1 MSWVKQLFS
10 RHPLLRV
17 TIPKRI
23 EALVAEGASS
33 KEANAAARRQFGNM
47 KLIEDENGEVW
58 RWRFLEDFFMDV
70 RYGARILRKNRG
82 FTVVAITSLALA
94 IGANTA
100 IFSLLN
106 GLVLR
111 ALPVPHPEQLVRF
124 GAQSGDEPFVAL
136 SLPLF
141 EQISSDQKVFYS
153 TFAWWGDNL
162 STVEINGALSRND
175 IWAVT
180 GNFYSELSAT
190 PELGRLIGPE
200 DDDLR
205 AASPRPIAV
214 LAYNFWQRHYSGDR
228 NVVGKVLKI
237 EGAAFTIVGVTRL
250 GFTGVSAD
258 RLPEITIPL
267 SAEPLLAGESDV
279 QKHLRRADAF
289 LLEAAG
295 RLRPDIR
302 FEEARAQLESIWPAI
317 RGVLAPSNLPP
328 AERSRFLGL
337 HMKVEP
343 GEKGTSVL
351 RKQFT
356 KPLYVLLAIS
366 GLVLL
371 VACVNLA
378 TLMLSRAAARSH
390 EIAVRIALGA
400 SRTRLVRQTL
410 TESIM
415 LSAVGTLAGFF
426 LAYWWSRTLAG
437 FILGQFFNAPAQ
449 LNLTPDL
456 RVLVTTAVVAIL
468 TGVLFGLAPAWRATR
483 EDPNIALQRNVQ
495 KFSRSTGRLGKS
507 LIVTQVALSLV
518 LLAAA
523 GLFIRTLKKLRTIEP
538 GFQSSGLLDAS
549 LYPKPGGYENLD
561 RVNYYQELTAR
572 VSRLP
577 GVESAGMAKM
587 SLGWRAWKEDVR
599 ASEASDADAK
609 VDFALVMPG
618 FFHTVGICPERG
630 RIFTWRDDDK
640 APRVAVVSQSL
651 AKKLFA
657 GREPIGQRLEITTEP
672 TWLKVEVVGVVSDAR
687 LYDIREHAPST
698 VYVPSTQYGEIMGWS
713 QMMLRTRVAPASMA
727 NAVRQTVDA
736 LGHEY
741 VAKTHM
747 VVETIDRSILRER
760 LFAILSAFFGIL
772 ALLLAGVGLY
782 GLMAYNVTRRTQE
795 IGVRIALGAARKN
808 VLSMILCETLGL
820 TSIGIALGLAC
831 ALAASRLVANMLY
844 GVSGWDPMTLAAVSV
859 VLSAAAAVAGWI
871 PARRA
876 TRVEPIVALRYE

>member
-1 MSWVKQLFS
+1 MSWLNQLFS
-10 RHPLLRV
+10 RRAYNHRSDLSA
-17 TIPKRI
+17 TQ
-23 EALVAEGASS
+23 ED
-33 KEANAAARRQFGNM
+33 RR
-47 KLIEDENGEVW
+47 KVLHW
-58 RWRFLEDFFMDV
+58 PSLEDFFMDV
-70 RYGARILRKNRG
+70 RYGARVLRKNRG
-82 FTVVAITSLALA
+82 FTIVAITSLALA

-111 ALPVPHPEQLVRF
+111 ALPVPDPEQLVRF

-141 EQISSDQKVFYS
+141 EQLSGGQKVFSS
-153 TFAWWGDNL
+153 TFGWWGDNL
-162 STVEINGALSRND
+162 STVEISGAPSRND
-175 IWAVT
+175 IWAAT
-180 GNFYSELSAT
+180 GNFYSELGAT

-200 DDDLR
+200 DDDLK
-205 AASPRPIAV
+205 AASATPLAV
-214 LAYNFWQRHYSGDR
+214 LAYNFWQRRYGGDR
-228 NVVGKVLKI
+228 NVIGKILKI
-237 EGAAFTIVGVTRL
+237 EGAPFTIIGVTRPEFA
-250 GFTGVSAD
+250 GISAE
-258 RLPEITIPL
+258 RPPEITIPL
-267 SAEPLLAGESDV
+267 TAEPLLAGDSDV
-279 QKHLRRADAF
+279 QKHLRRPDAF

-295 RLRPDIR
+295 RLKPDVR
-302 FEEARAQLESIWPAI
+302 FEEAQAQLNSIWPAI
-317 RGVLAPSNLPP
+317 RDTLAPSSLPP

-337 HMKVEP
+337 HMKVEA
-343 GEKGTSVL
+343 GDKGASVL

-410 TESIM
+410 TESIL
-415 LSAVGTLAGFF
+415 LSVAGTLAGFF
-426 LAYWWSRTLAG
+426 LAYWWSRTLAD
-437 FILGQFFNAPAQ
+437 FILGQFFNAPAR
-449 LNLTPDL
+449 LNLSPDM
-456 RVLVTTAVVAIL
+456 RVLLSTATVAVL

-483 EDPNIALQRNVQ
+483 EDPNFALQKNAQ

-538 GFQSSGLLDAS
+538 GYQAQGVLDAS
-549 LYPKPGGYENLD
+549 LYPKPGGYKNLD

-577 GVESAGMAKM
+577 GVESAGIAKM
-587 SLGWRAWKEDVR
+587 SLGWRAWKEDIR
-599 ASEASDADAK
+599 ANESTDAGAK

-618 FFHTVGICPERG
+618 FFHTVGIYPQRG
-630 RIFTWRDDDK
+630 RIFTWRDDER

-651 AKKLFA
+651 AKKLFV
-657 GREPIGQRLEITTEP
+657 GREAIGQRLEITTEP
-672 TWLKVEVVGVVSDAR
+672 TWEKVEIVGVVYDAS
-687 LYDIREHAPST
+687 LYDIREHAPPT
-698 VYVPSTQYGEIMGWS
+698 MYVPSTQYGEIMGWS
-713 QMMLRTRVAPASMA
+713 QLMLRTKAAPAAMA
-727 NAVRQTVDA
+727 NAVRQTVDSM
-736 LGHEY
+736 GHEY

-760 LFAILSAFFGIL
+760 LFAILSAFFGAL
-772 ALLLAGVGLY
+772 ALLLAGVGLF

-795 IGVRIALGAARKN
+795 IGVRVALGAAQRN
-808 VLSMILCETLGL
+808 VLSMILRETLGL

-831 ALAASRLVANMLY
+831 ALAASQLVANMLY
-844 GVSGWDPMTLAAVSV
+844 GVSAQDPVSLAAVSV
-859 VLSAAAAVAGWI
+859 VLTGVAAVAGWI

-876 TRVEPIVALRYE
+876 MRVDPMVALRYE

>member
-1 MSWVKQLFS
+1 
-10 RHPLLRV
+10 
-17 TIPKRI
+17 
-23 EALVAEGASS
+23 
-33 KEANAAARRQFGNM
+33 
-47 KLIEDENGEVW
+47 
-58 RWRFLEDFFMDV
+58 
-70 RYGARILRKNRG
+70 
-82 FTVVAITSLALA
+82 
-94 IGANTA
+94 
-100 IFSLLN
+100 
-106 GLVLR
+106 
-111 ALPVPHPEQLVRF
+111 
-124 GAQSGDEPFVAL
+124 
-136 SLPLF
+136 
-141 EQISSDQKVFYS
+141 
-153 TFAWWGDNL
+153 
-162 STVEINGALSRND
+162 
-175 IWAVT
+175 
-180 GNFYSELSAT
+180 
-190 PELGRLIGPE
+190 
-200 DDDLR
+200 
-205 AASPRPIAV
+205 
-214 LAYNFWQRHYSGDR
+214 
-228 NVVGKVLKI
+228 
-237 EGAAFTIVGVTRL
+237 
-250 GFTGVSAD
+250 
-258 RLPEITIPL
+258 
-267 SAEPLLAGESDV
+267 
-279 QKHLRRADAF
+279 
-289 LLEAAG
+289 
-295 RLRPDIR
+295 
-302 FEEARAQLESIWPAI
+302 
-317 RGVLAPSNLPP
+317 
-328 AERSRFLGL
+328 
-337 HMKVEP
+337 
-343 GEKGTSVL
+343 
-351 RKQFT
+351 
-356 KPLYVLLAIS
+356 
-366 GLVLL
+366 
-371 VACVNLA
+371 
-378 TLMLSRAAARSH
+378 
-390 EIAVRIALGA
+390 
-400 SRTRLVRQTL
+400 
-410 TESIM
+410 
-415 LSAVGTLAGFF
+415 
-426 LAYWWSRTLAG
+426 LAYWWSRTPAG

-561 RVNYYQELTAR
+561 WVNYYQELTAR

-577 GVESAGMAKM
+577 GVESAGIAKM

-618 FFHTVGICPERG
+618 FFHIVGIYPERG

-672 TWLKVEVVGVVSDAR
+672 TWLKVEVVGVVSDAS

-844 GVSGWDPMTLAAVSV
+844 GVSAWDPMTLAAVSV

>member
-1 MSWVKQLFS
+1 MNWLKQLFS
-10 RHPLLRV
+10 RSPLYS
-17 TIPKRI
+17 
-23 EALVAEGASS
+23 EDD
-33 KEANAAARRQFGNM
+33 RR
-47 KLIEDENGEVW
+47 EVW
-58 RWRFLEDFFMDV
+58 RWPSLESFFMDV
-70 RYGARILRKNRG
+70 RYGARVLRKNRG
-82 FTVVAITSLALA
+82 FTIVAITSLALA

-106 GLVLR
+106 GLALR
-111 ALPVPHPEQLVRF
+111 DLPVPQPEQLVRF
-124 GAQSGDEPFVAL
+124 GAQSGEETFVAL

-141 EQISSDQKVFYS
+141 EQISGGQKVFSS
-153 TFAWWGDNL
+153 TFGWWGDNL
-162 STVEINGALSRND
+162 STVEINGALSRSN

-180 GNFYSELSAT
+180 ANFYSELGAT
-190 PELGRLIGPE
+190 RELGRLIGPE

-205 AASPRPIAV
+205 AASPTPVAV
-214 LAYNFWQRHYSGDR
+214 LAYSFWQRHYGGDR
-228 NVVGKVLKI
+228 SVIGKVLKI
-237 EGAAFTIVGVTRL
+237 EGAAFTIIGVTRR
-250 GFTGVSAD
+250 GFTGINAD
-258 RLPEITIPL
+258 RLPEIIIPL
-267 SAEPLLAGESDV
+267 TAEPLLAGDSDV

-295 RLRPDIR
+295 RLKPDVR
-302 FEEARAQLESIWPAI
+302 FDEARAQLESIWPAI
-317 RGVLAPSNLPP
+317 RDDLAPANLAP

-343 GEKGTSVL
+343 GEKGASVL

-378 TLMLSRAAARSH
+378 TLTLSRAAARSH

-415 LSAVGTLAGFF
+415 LSVAGTLAGFF
-426 LAYWWSRTLAG
+426 LAYWWSHTLAD

-449 LNLTPDL
+449 LNLTPDM
-456 RVLVTTAVVAIL
+456 RVLLSTATVAIL

-483 EDPNIALQRNVQ
+483 EDPNFALQRNAQ

-523 GLFIRTLKKLRTIEP
+523 GLFLRTLKKLRTIEP
-538 GFQSSGLLDAS
+538 GYQASGVLDAS
-549 LYPKPGGYENLD
+549 LYPKPGGYKNLD

-572 VSRLP
+572 VSRIP
-577 GVESAGMAKM
+577 GVESAGIAKM
-587 SLGWRAWKEDVR
+587 SLGWRAWREGVR
-599 ASEASDADAK
+599 SSEGSDAGVK

-618 FFHTVGICPERG
+618 FFHTVGIYPQRG
-630 RIFTWRDDDK
+630 RIFTWRDDDR
-640 APRVAVVSQSL
+640 APRVAVVSESV

-657 GREPIGQRLEITTEP
+657 GREALGQRLEITTEP
-672 TWLKVEVVGVVSDAR
+672 TWQKVEIVGIVSDAS
-687 LYDIREHAPST
+687 LYDIREHAPPT
-698 VYVPSTQYGEIMGWS
+698 VYVPSTQYGEFMGWS
-713 QMMLRTRVAPASMA
+713 QMMLRTKAAPAVMA
-727 NAVRQTVDA
+727 NAVRQTVDS

-760 LFAILSAFFGIL
+760 VFAILSAFFGGL
-772 ALLLAGVGLY
+772 ALLLAGIGLY

-795 IGVRIALGAARKN
+795 IGVRMALGAARKN
-808 VLSMILCETLGL
+808 VLSMILRETLGL

-831 ALAASRLVANMLY
+831 ALAASQLIANMLY
-844 GVSGWDPMTLAAVSV
+844 GVSAQDPVTLAAASV
-859 VLSAAAAVAGWI
+859 VLSGVAVVAGWI

-876 TRVEPIVALRYE
+876 MRVDPMVALRYE

>member
-1 MSWVKQLFS
+1 MNWLKQLFS
-10 RHPLLRV
+10 RSPLYG
-17 TIPKRI
+17 
-23 EALVAEGASS
+23 EDD
-33 KEANAAARRQFGNM
+33 RR
-47 KLIEDENGEVW
+47 EVW
-58 RWRFLEDFFMDV
+58 RWPSLESFFMDV
-70 RYGARILRKNRG
+70 RYGARVLRKNRG
-82 FTVVAITSLALA
+82 FTIVAITSLALA

-106 GLVLR
+106 GLALR
-111 ALPVPHPEQLVRF
+111 DLPVPQPEQLVRF
-124 GAQSGDEPFVAL
+124 GAQSGEETFVAL

-141 EQISSDQKVFYS
+141 EQISGGQKVFSS
-153 TFAWWGDNL
+153 TFGWWGDNL
-162 STVEINGALSRND
+162 STVEINGALSRNN

-180 GNFYSELSAT
+180 ANFYSELGAT

-205 AASPRPIAV
+205 AASPTPVAV
-214 LAYNFWQRHYSGDR
+214 LAYSFWQRHYGGDR
-228 NVVGKVLKI
+228 SVIGKVLKI
-237 EGAAFTIVGVTRL
+237 EGAAFTIIGVTRP
-250 GFTGVSAD
+250 GFTGINAD
-258 RLPEITIPL
+258 RLPEIIIPL
-267 SAEPLLAGESDV
+267 TAEPLLAGDSDV

-295 RLRPDIR
+295 RLKPGVRLDA
-302 FEEARAQLESIWPAI
+302 ARAQLESIWPAI
-317 RGVLAPSNLPP
+317 RDDLAPANLAP

-343 GEKGTSVL
+343 GEKGASVL

-378 TLMLSRAAARSH
+378 TLTLSRAAARSH

-415 LSAVGTLAGFF
+415 LSVAGTLAGFF
-426 LAYWWSRTLAG
+426 LAYWWSHTLAD

-449 LNLTPDL
+449 LNLTPDM
-456 RVLVTTAVVAIL
+456 RVLLSTATVAIL

-483 EDPNIALQRNVQ
+483 EDPNFALQRNAQ

-523 GLFIRTLKKLRTIEP
+523 GLFLRTLKKLRTIEP
-538 GFQSSGLLDAS
+538 GYQASGVLDAS
-549 LYPKPGGYENLD
+549 LYPKPGGYKNLD

-572 VSRLP
+572 VSRIP
-577 GVESAGMAKM
+577 RVESAGIAKM
-587 SLGWRAWKEDVR
+587 SLGWRAWRESVR
-599 ASEASDADAK
+599 SSDTSDAGVKA
-609 VDFALVMPG
+609 DFALVMPG
-618 FFHTVGICPERG
+618 FFHTVGIYPQRG
-630 RIFTWRDDDK
+630 RIFTWRDDDR
-640 APRVAVVSQSL
+640 APRVAVVSESV

-657 GREPIGQRLEITTEP
+657 GREALGQRLEITTEP
-672 TWLKVEVVGVVSDAR
+672 TWQKVEIVGIVSDAS
-687 LYDIREHAPST
+687 LYDIREHAPPT
-698 VYVPSTQYGEIMGWS
+698 VYVPSTQYGEFMGWS
-713 QMMLRTRVAPASMA
+713 QMMLRTKAAPAAMA
-727 NAVRQTVDA
+727 NAVRQTVDS

-760 LFAILSAFFGIL
+760 VFAILSAFFGGL
-772 ALLLAGVGLY
+772 ALLLAGIGLY

-795 IGVRIALGAARKN
+795 IGVRMALGAARKN
-808 VLSMILCETLGL
+808 VLSMILRETLGL

-831 ALAASRLVANMLY
+831 ALAASQLIANMLY
-844 GVSGWDPMTLAAVSV
+844 GVSAQDPVTLAAASV
-859 VLSAAAAVAGWI
+859 VLSGVAVVAGWI

-876 TRVEPIVALRYE
+876 MRVDPMVALRYE